1 MFNSILKFYFIVGMI
16 FLNDSLLLKKIVK
29 ERFEDCFSHSMCV
42 FGNHFD
48 MKRLHHRRKYHD
60 EIKK

>member
-1 MFNSILKFYFIVGMI
+1 MFSSILKFYFIVGMI
-16 FLNDSLLLKKIVK
+16 FLNDFLLLKKIVK
-29 ERFEDCFSHSMCV
+29 ERFEVIACDV

-48 MKRLHHRRKYHD
+48 IKRLHHRRKYHD